1 MSNSDMPIPEN
12 TVKRIVAM
20 GINVAEIFFIVFIAV
35 QFCVFMYKSF
45 QDIKILQQEQLFLKF
60 KHNAL
65 VIKLVSSSKIINFQH
80 PYVFEGV

>member
-1 MSNSDMPIPEN
+1 MWRFRVECHARAYMSNSDMPIPET

-45 QDIKILQQEQLFLKF
+45 
-60 KHNAL
+60 
-65 VIKLVSSSKIINFQH
+65 
-80 PYVFEGV
+80 

>member
-1 MSNSDMPIPEN
+1 MSNSDMPIPET

-45 QDIKILQQEQLFLKF
+45 QDIKILQQ
-60 KHNAL
+60 
-65 VIKLVSSSKIINFQH
+65 
-80 PYVFEGV
+80 